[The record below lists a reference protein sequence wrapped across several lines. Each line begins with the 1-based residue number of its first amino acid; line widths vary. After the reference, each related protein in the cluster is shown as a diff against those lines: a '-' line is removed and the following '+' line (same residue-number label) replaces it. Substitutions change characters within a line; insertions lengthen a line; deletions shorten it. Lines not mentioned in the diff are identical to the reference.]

1 MPVNDKRSRIFSTI
15 AMSFS
20 IMAIVM
26 VVQRQKWDFDYY
38 GALIGVLSLLV
49 TILLGWNIGELINL
63 RSIVEQNKR
72 NEEEISRMRERLKS
86 DFNIGLSQ
94 IEMAIAISYRDRNM
108 SENENYIA
116 FQSLYHWIRHI
127 AMESEGERYSSCYK
141 IIELLDAD
149 YYSKYKIDKSDYEL
163 LNKAYILIPNKE
175 HIVNIEKLNSIINNM
190 TL

>member
-1 MPVNDKRSRIFSTI
+1 
-15 AMSFS
+15 MSFS

-72 NEEEISRMRERLKS
+72 NEEEINRMRERLKS
-86 DFNIGLSQ
+86 DFNIGLSH

-108 SENENYIA
+108 SENEDYIA

-127 AMESEGERYSSCYK
+127 TMESEGKRYSSCYK

-149 YYSKYKIDKSDYEL
+149 YYSKYKIDKSTHEL
-163 LNKAYILIPNKE
+163 LNKAYALIPNKE
-175 HIVNIEKLNSIINNM
+175 HIVNIEKLNRIINNLTM
-190 TL
+190 RNNN